1 MAEGVPARRLAW
13 LLLALLAGCGQKGP
27 LYLPDEAR
35 GIVTRPAPSTAPAG
49 PGETQ
54 QSSSIPATP
63 DSPQG
68 PANPASEVTLPDTDK
83 DKKDQGTR
91 PPQS

>member
-1 MAEGVPARRLAW
+1 MAEGMRARLPAW
-13 LLLALLAGCGQKGP
+13 LVLALLAGCGQKGP

-35 GIVTRPAPSTAPAG
+35 GIVTRPAPSSAPNA

-54 QSSSIPATP
+54 QAPSTPVTP

-68 PANPASEVTLPDTDK
+68 PANPAPEVTPPDADK
-83 DKKDQGTR
+83 DKKDQGSK
-91 PPQS
+91 PPHS